1 MAMSMGFIL
10 KNLRPTCRI
19 ARRCLCSN
27 ARDDNVTFPE
37 LVFSGIQPTG
47 IPHIGN
53 YFGAIKNWKKLQDTN
68 DRVIYSIVDLHSITV
83 PQDPAILRENILSM
97 TACLL
102 ACGIDP
108 DRGILFQQS
117 QVPYHTELAWIL
129 GCGCTLSRLEHLP
142 TWKEK
147 SAEMKDAMLGLYTY
161 PVLQAADILLYK
173 GTHVPV
179 GEDQLCHIQL
189 ARALAKIFNNR
200 FGHYFPQPE
209 ALLTEAPRIKS
220 LRHPEKKMSKSEA
233 NPKSR
238 IDLTDTPDEIIKK
251 VKKAVID
258 SDTQITYDV
267 DNRPGLANLIG
278 LECAITDKSPSQV
291 CEENCTIMSG
301 QYKLKVAGLLVEELN
316 PIRLQVER
324 LLSDRHHLSSI
335 IEKGRL
341 KAMDIAEPNIK
352 EMKSL
357 VGFL

>member
-1 MAMSMGFIL
+1 MALSIGFIL
-10 KNLRPTCRI
+10 KNLRPAGRL
-19 ARRCLCSN
+19 ARRCLCSS
-27 ARDDNVTFPE
+27 NVTFPE
-37 LVFSGIQPTG
+37 RVFSGIQPTG

-53 YFGAIKNWKKLQDTN
+53 YFGAIKNWIKLQDTN
-68 DRVIYSIVDLHSITV
+68 DSVIYSIVDLHSVTV
-83 PQDPAILRENILSM
+83 PQDPTTLRENILSM

-129 GCGCTLSRLEHLP
+129 GCNCTLSRLDHLP

-147 SAEMKDAMLGLYTY
+147 SAGMKDAMLGLYTY

-173 GTHVPV
+173 GTRVPV
-179 GEDQLCHIQL
+179 GEDQTCHIEL

-200 FGHYFPQPE
+200 FGHYFPLPE
-209 ALLTEAPRIKS
+209 VLLTEAPRIKS
-220 LRHPEKKMSKSEA
+220 LRHPDKKMSKSEA

-238 IDLTDTPDEIIKK
+238 IDLTDSPDEIRQK

-258 SDTQITYDV
+258 SEPKITYDI

-291 CEENCTIMSG
+291 CEENCNVMSG
-301 QYKLKVAGLLVEELN
+301 QYKLKVADLIVEELT
-316 PIRLQVER
+316 PIRLQMER
-324 LLSDRHHLSSI
+324 LLSDRQHLSSI
-335 IEKGRL
+335 LEKGRD
-341 KAMDIAEPNIK
+341 KAMEIAEPNIA
-352 EMKSL
+352 EVKSL